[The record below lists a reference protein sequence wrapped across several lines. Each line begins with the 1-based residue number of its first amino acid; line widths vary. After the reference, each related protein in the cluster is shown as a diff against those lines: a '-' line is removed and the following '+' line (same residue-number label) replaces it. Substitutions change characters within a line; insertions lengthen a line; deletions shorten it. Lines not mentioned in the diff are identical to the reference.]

1 MNLWTGIAM
10 LIIGLVLIW
19 IGRPDK
25 TGLHPSFLRF
35 DAAMVVYPPIILAF
49 ITMGAAAVIELAL
62 EVRPLSGRLFH
73 FQPKLIAPCR
83 LLALGVVLL
92 LRRNT
97 SAADSGK
104 LSARHL

>member
-35 DAAMVVYPPIILAF
+35 NAAMVVYPPIILAF
-49 ITMGAAAVIELAL
+49 ITMGAAAVINSLW
-62 EVRPLSGRLFH
+62 
-73 FQPKLIAPCR
+73 K
-83 LLALGVVLL
+83 
-92 LRRNT
+92 
-97 SAADSGK
+97 
-104 LSARHL
+104 